1 MMHGPN
7 LQSGQSVTLAV
18 ILIGLMLIVVT
29 QFYKLADTAA
39 ERMRQTSSTDLAAY
53 SAALVQAR
61 ALNYMAYL
69 NRAYV
74 AHHLAT
80 AHMLSL
86 ASWGNFAAQEAR
98 QLTRRNP
105 PVSLITMMFGP
116 QHGNAY
122 RLAAGAQAL
131 QTEGHLE
138 TTLNQALTA
147 HQHYSNYLYLAL
159 QQTLKQHFKD
169 QAIRTAKEVL
179 AQNLA
184 QPELDHYF
192 DLTIQL
198 SVEQPFRTLAANSFV
213 ADWLHSISQQYEFL
227 QPRNHTAYNFWSVS
241 KRCPHLR
248 HQLRRRG
255 RTTLDREGRWASAD
269 TQSYHALR
277 SNRWI
282 LCYYREYEMGWA
294 WIPTANS
301 QITDEPTVDAPPENF
316 SNQAFWRW
324 VEAVG
329 KWDIH
334 TGVSNPMASSRAR
347 AQKKRLPGSRL
358 VPVMILDETI
368 RSLGVELRLK
378 QKQSSTPISTE
389 AAAEA
394 YFAHPDFATERPSLF
409 NPYWQARLIPTA
421 SSTVRFQLKEQS

>member
-1 MMHGPN
+1 MKREPT
-7 LQSGQSVTLAV
+7 LQSGQALVLAIALTGV
-18 ILIGLMLIVVT
+18 VLLAVT
-29 QFYKLADTAA
+29 QFYKLADTATA
-39 ERMRQTSSTDLAAY
+39 RMRQTSSADAAAY

-86 ASWGNFAAQEAR
+86 ASWGNFAAQESR

-105 PVSLITMMFGP
+105 PPSLITMMFGP
-116 QHGNAY
+116 LHGNAY
-122 RLAAGAQAL
+122 RQSTAASAL
-131 QTEGHLE
+131 NGSPYLGTDLV
-138 TTLNQALTA
+138 QALTA
-147 HQHYSNYLYLAL
+147 HQRYSNVTFLAL
-159 QQTLKQHFKD
+159 QQSLQRHFQP
-169 QAIRTAKEVL
+169 QAEAAARAVL
-179 AQNLA
+179 AANLD
-184 QPELDHYF
+184 LDDF
-192 DLTIQL
+192 DANIDLL
-198 SVEQPFRTLAANSFV
+198 LEPDSEKPFRTLAANSFV
-213 ADWLHSISQQYEFL
+213 ADWVHGLSQQYEFL
-227 QPRNHTAYNFWSVS
+227 QPRNHTAYNLWSVS

-255 RTTLDREGRWASAD
+255 RTTLDRDGRWSSAD

-294 WIPTANS
+294 WIPTANT
-301 QITDEPTVDAPPENF
+301 QIIDAPTVDSPPDDF
-316 SNQAFWRW
+316 SDQAFWRW

-347 AQKKRLPGSRL
+347 AQGMRLPGSRL
-358 VPVMILDETI
+358 VPVAVLEP
-368 RSLGVELRLK
+368 SLSSLPLYLRVR
-378 QKQSSTPISTE
+378 QKHSIPAIDTE
-389 AAAEA
+389 AWAEA
-394 YFAHPDFATERPSLF
+394 YFAHPAFKNERPNIF
-409 NPYWQARLIPTA
+409 NPHWQARLRPKPDP
-421 SSTVRFQLKEQS
+421 SKEKGA

>member
-1 MMHGPN
+1 MNHGPR
-7 LQSGQSVTLAV
+7 LQSGQAVTLAV
-18 ILIGLMLIVVT
+18 IVMALILLAMT
-29 QFYKLADTAA
+29 QFYKLSGTATD
-39 ERMRQTSSTDLAAY
+39 RMRQTSSTDMAAY

-86 ASWGNFAAQEAR
+86 ASWGNFAAQEAI
-98 QLTRRNP
+98 QLGRRNP
-105 PVSLITMMFGP
+105 PASVISMMFGP
-116 QHGNAY
+116 PHGIAY
-122 RLAAGAQAL
+122 RQAADARAL
-131 QTEGHLE
+131 RLNGHLE
-138 TTLNQALTA
+138 APLVQALTA
-147 HQHYSNYLYLAL
+147 HQRYSNHTFLAL
-159 QQTLKQHFKD
+159 QQALVHHFNSEAR
-169 QAIRTAKEVL
+169 QAAHLVL
-179 AQNLA
+179 AENMGHKALGDGVDVQI
-184 QPELDHYF
+184 ELS
-192 DLTIQL
+192 L
-198 SVEQPFRTLAANSFV
+198 EKPFNTLAINSFV
-213 ADWLHSISQQYEFL
+213 ADWLHSTSQQYEFL
-227 QPRNHTAYNFWSVS
+227 KPRNRTAYNWWSVS

-255 RTTLDREGRWASAD
+255 RTTLDRDGRWASAD

-294 WIPTANS
+294 WIPTTNT
-301 QITDEPTVDAPPENF
+301 QIIDAPTVDSPPENF

-347 AQKKRLPGSRL
+347 AQRMRLPGSRL
-358 VPVMILDETI
+358 VPVTVLKEQ
-368 RSLGVELRLK
+368 VEAVSVALQVSNKTL
-378 QKQSSTPISTE
+378 SPNIHTY
-389 AAAEA
+389 AAAQA
-394 YFAHPDFATERPSLF
+394 YFAHPDFRNEKSNVF
-409 NPYWQARLIPTA
+409 NPYWQARLVSA
-421 SSTVRFQLKEQS
+421 NELKLTQVKGF